1 MRHQPRIPNNGTGCS
16 RAFPLTSR
24 VITGASWPL
33 LSIGASIL
41 SGHTLQ
47 WGQRSHALEGD
58 RVMEEQRSGCQDE
71 LMYLER
77 PASCA
82 PDDEACRARLPAAR
96 ERVRRRHHGTGD
108 SPCLRHRPIAHP
120 RHALSFP
127 ASTGSEVLC
136 IEALI
141 HSSFVLCNPHF
152 ILAPFAGLSTAE
164 RAAETRW

>member
-96 ERVRRRHHGTGD
+96 ERVRRRHRGTGD

-127 ASTGSEVLC
+127 ASTGSEVLRGSVHRSPNSQ
-136 IEALI
+136 LLRPLQ
-141 HSSFVLCNPHF
+141 SSLHPCSLCRTQHCG
-152 ILAPFAGLSTAE
+152 ASC
-164 RAAETRW
+164 